1 MEIILRT
8 YVDKNSEEAEPLGQ
22 WLSSH
27 HRRAG
32 GRTVKG
38 ARNLRQQERPQ
49 W

>member
-22 WLSSH
+22 RLSSH

-32 GRTVKG
+32 VKG